1 MNDESHSISEEMRDM
16 DRPTARRGSRLV
28 MRFIYGRPIETC
40 LVDAMKFPITF
51 EIRIPAC
58 DRPQM
63 LRRALNSLRAQ
74 TYPHWKALV
83 FDDSLSPNSRS
94 VVENEPDDRI
104 SYFHNPKRLGA
115 GGNIDQCFS
124 PAKLSGGEYA
134 CLLEDDNYWLPDFLS
149 LIANRT
155 SNGKWELVLA
165 NQRISVDGVGLCPE
179 GETTRGGWL
188 SAGSVT
194 PLSLRATLLLIEGFS
209 NGGLVWRLDGDT
221 DLRVGP
227 MVAGLQEACR
237 SLLVGT
243 PFLFIEEAQAVW
255 TSTSKR
261 KSARATESNRM
272 IGRGMQSIRDFVLR
286 IHGRSVVHI
295 AKSLAA
301 QKGLTS
307 RMVEALAYSGYPHLA
322 GGSLRGRGRL
332 VCRAFAKGLAI
343 RAFERDPCAAFL
355 ASSLPA
361 KISCPEPIFAEPAN
375 V

>member
-1 MNDESHSISEEMRDM
+1 MRNES
-16 DRPTARRGSRLV
+16 ARRTAEFTVGDALRL
-28 MRFIYGRPIETC
+28 PKAIETC

-83 FDDSLSPNSRS
+83 FDDSLSSDSRS
-94 VVENEPDDRI
+94 VVENGSDDRI
-104 SYFHNPKRLGA
+104 SYFHNPQRLGA
-115 GGNIDQCFS
+115 GRNIDQCFS

-149 LIANRT
+149 LIANQT
-155 SNGKWELVLA
+155 SNDKWELVLA
-165 NQRISVDGVGLCPE
+165 NQRIGVDGVGLCPE
-179 GETTRGGWL
+179 SETTRGGWL

-194 PLSLRATLLLIEGFS
+194 PLSLRATLLLIEGLS
-209 NGGLVWRLDGDT
+209 NGGLVWRLDSDT
-221 DLRVGP
+221 DLRVGS
-227 MVAGLQEACR
+227 MVPEAGLQEACR
-237 SLLVGT
+237 SLLVKT
-243 PFLFIEEAQAVW
+243 RFLFIEEAQAVW
-255 TSTSKR
+255 TSTSKT

-286 IHGRSVVHI
+286 LHGRSVVRI

-307 RMVEALAYSGYPHLA
+307 RVVEALAYSGYPHLA
-322 GGSLRGRGRL
+322 GDLLKGRGRA

-355 ASSLPA
+355 TSSLPA
-361 KISCPEPIFAEPAN
+361 KISCPEPIFVEAMYELKL
-375 V
+375 